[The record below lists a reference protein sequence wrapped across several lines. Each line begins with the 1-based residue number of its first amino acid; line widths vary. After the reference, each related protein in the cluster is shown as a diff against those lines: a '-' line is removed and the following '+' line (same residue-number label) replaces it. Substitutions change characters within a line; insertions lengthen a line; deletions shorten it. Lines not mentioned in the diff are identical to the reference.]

1 MVSMIMIW
9 QHNDADTD
17 KGDDN
22 DGCLHDDNR
31 EFKIPRRRRRQKR
44 RLKSD
49 FSIYETLAQLSQLG
63 HYVLCRRTLL
73 ELNSEEKYPGLQRE
87 REIRRRMFTLS
98 IKHEIRQF
106 TS

>member
-1 MVSMIMIW
+1 MATFFVLVDSPYI
-9 QHNDADTD
+9 
-17 KGDDN
+17 
-22 DGCLHDDNR
+22 R
-31 EFKIPRRRRRQKR
+31 EFKIPQRRRRQKC

-73 ELNSEEKYPGLQRE
+73 ELNSEEKYPGLQRVK
-87 REIRRRMFTLS
+87 EIRCRMFTLL
-98 IKHEIRQF
+98 IKREVRQF